1 MDRITVAA
9 VIGMGLVF
17 VTGVLVGVVLM
28 VAMAIRDRRRSDTQE
43 PPDIGSFAVPRLN
56 HASRTPER
64 TGQ

>member
-28 VAMAIRDRRRSDTQE
+28 IAMAIRDRAPAAE
-43 PPDIGSFAVPRLN
+43 EA
-56 HASRTPER
+56 
-64 TGQ
+64 